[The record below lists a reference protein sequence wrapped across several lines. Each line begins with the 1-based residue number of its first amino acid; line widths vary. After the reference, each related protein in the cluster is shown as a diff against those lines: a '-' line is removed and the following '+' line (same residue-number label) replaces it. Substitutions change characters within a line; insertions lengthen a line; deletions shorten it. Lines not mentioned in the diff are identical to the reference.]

1 MLSYEIFYENFI
13 YTIGGKPPVINIQEG
28 KLSKIN
34 MKDYGLSDRFIAESK
49 LYDLSVGRIISQDKG
64 AYKAVTENGEFK
76 SQISGKLRYNSMNI
90 SDFPAVGD
98 FVMLDENDGNA
109 VIHHILNRKSAFIRK
124 AAGTSNNDQVV
135 AANVDTIFICMSL
148 NRDFNLRRLERY
160 ISIGW
165 DSGAIPVVVLTKS
178 DLCSDIDSILIKL
191 GDIAI
196 GLDILVTSSMADDY
210 ESIKKY
216 IKYGQ
221 TIAFIGSSG
230 VGKTTLINK
239 LIGDDIYET
248 KELRNDDRGRHTTTK
263 RDLILLP
270 EGGIV
275 IDTPGMR
282 ELGIES
288 ADFSKTFSDIDELS
302 QMCKFSDCTHTKEP
316 GCAVKKAIE
325 TGNLS
330 EDRLESYFKLKK
342 EAKYDGLNSKQ
353 IETEKIKRMFKDVGG
368 IKNAR
373 KYIKEKNKR

>member
-1 MLSYEIFYENFI
+1 M
-13 YTIGGKPPVINIQEG
+13 
-28 KLSKIN
+28 SKIN

-178 DLCSDIDSILIKL
+178 DLCSDIDLAPRQHAEQRRHIRQQALQQL
-191 GDIAI
+191 
-196 GLDILVTSSMADDY
+196 L
-210 ESIKKY
+210 
-216 IKYGQ
+216 
-221 TIAFIGSSG
+221 G
-230 VGKTTLINK
+230 VGIPFALLGQLRHEAPLVFGERPPQHDGVKHR
-239 LIGDDIYET
+239 DDLAQVAEVDH
-248 KELRNDDRGRHTTTK
+248 LFHQNHLHGR
-263 RDLILLP
+263 
-270 EGGIV
+270 
-275 IDTPGMR
+275 
-282 ELGIES
+282 
-288 ADFSKTFSDIDELS
+288 FLS
-302 QMCKFSDCTHTKEP
+302 QCRS
-316 GCAVKKAIE
+316 V
-325 TGNLS
+325 
-330 EDRLESYFKLKK
+330 
-342 EAKYDGLNSKQ
+342 
-353 IETEKIKRMFKDVGG
+353 
-368 IKNAR
+368 
-373 KYIKEKNKR
+373 